1 MRWHRALAVLV
12 VALAGGFLAGCSP
25 VPLARHSSFHPSDAD
40 LGVTRVVHG
49 TFVLELHATRLLVDP
64 WFHSGVLTSQ
74 GEPLGLMPG
83 ALPTVAAVLVTGD
96 TVGHFDAAALR
107 DLTATVPRA
116 IAPPA
121 LRERLV
127 GLGFH
132 EVTGLAW
139 WEHADV
145 DGVSVTAVPASDL
158 RANGYVLVSQDAR
171 LYVAGPTGPFEGLV
185 DIAVAFP
192 HLDVAIL
199 PIGGRRVF
207 GSLREMTPEQAA
219 TAAATLGAARVVPSD
234 YGARSRSPWVW
245 YAGDSLER
253 FRKAMSEHGLADHVL
268 VLETGESWHYAKP
281 AAGG

>member
-1 MRWHRALAVLV
+1 MRRHRALPVCVL
-12 VALAGGFLAGCSP
+12 LAAGLLGCSP
-25 VPLARHSSFHPSDAD
+25 VPLARQSTFHPSDTD

-49 TFVLELHATRLLVDP
+49 TFVVALHATRVLVDP

-74 GEPLGLMPG
+74 REPLGLMPG
-83 ALPTVAAVLVTGD
+83 ALPSVAAVLLTGD
-96 TVGHFDAAALR
+96 AVDHFDAAALQ

-127 GLGFH
+127 RLGFH

-145 DGVSVTAVPASDL
+145 DGVSVTAVPASEP
-158 RANGYVLVSQDAR
+158 RANGYVLVSRDAR
-171 LYVAGPTGPFEGLV
+171 LYIAGPTGSFEGLV

-192 HLDVAIL
+192 HLDAAIL

-219 TAAATLGAARVVPSD
+219 TAAVTLGAARVIPSD

-245 YAGDSLER
+245 YAGNPLER
-253 FRKAMSEHGLADHVL
+253 FRTAMAAHGLADRVL

>member
-1 MRWHRALAVLV
+1 MMRHRALAVLV
-12 VALAGGFLAGCSP
+12 GALAGGFLAGCSP
-25 VPLARHSSFHPSDAD
+25 VPLARHSSFHASDAD

-49 TFVLELHATRLLVDP
+49 TFVFELHATRLLVDP

-74 GEPLGLMPG
+74 GEPLGLKPE

-96 TVGHFDAAALR
+96 AVDHFDAAALR

-121 LRERLV
+121 LRERLM

-145 DGVSVTAVPASDL
+145 DGVSVTAVPASEP
-158 RANGYVLVSQDAR
+158 RANGYVLVSRNAR
-171 LYVAGPTGPFEGLV
+171 LYVAGPTGSFEGLV

-207 GSLREMTPEQAA
+207 GSLHEMAPEQAA
-219 TAAATLGAARVVPSD
+219 TAAATLGAARVIPSD

-253 FRKAMSEHGLADHVL
+253 FRKAMTEHGLADHVL
-268 VLETGESWHYAKP
+268 VLETGESWHYARP